1 MDPRRVCLYCWRVSN
16 GIVVEDEA
24 HIAADCRAY
33 APERADLM
41 RALSNDI
48 LRGMDSLGAQA
59 RLLRLLSS
67 ASRQDWEAIGQFFA
81 RVRQKRRSY
90 RRLCE
95 ADQSKLEGSC
105 FEVRKAAW
113 TAAGKLVCRH
123 GIFFLSTRVMACRC
137 MERTDD
143 ERGKWL
149 GAKYMPQLDVAL
161 KVIVVVPFNATHV
174 KRIGEIR
181 AELRRRDW

>member
-1 MDPRRVCLYCWRVSN
+1 
-16 GIVVEDEA
+16 
-24 HIAADCRAY
+24 
-33 APERADLM
+33 
-41 RALSNDI
+41 
-48 LRGMDSLGAQA
+48 
-59 RLLRLLSS
+59 
-67 ASRQDWEAIGQFFA
+67 
-81 RVRQKRRSY
+81 
-90 RRLCE
+90 
-95 ADQSKLEGSC
+95 
-105 FEVRKAAW
+105 
-113 TAAGKLVCRH
+113 
-123 GIFFLSTRVMACRC
+123 MACRC